1 MKYNKCMC
9 VEIMLTM
16 KIWNHGIEDCFCLGS
31 LKFSQRP
38 TRAYQNIDEWK
49 VFALNFDFGGA
60 LL

>member
-16 KIWNHGIEDCFCLGS
+16 KIWNHGIEILFLPRFIEI
-31 LKFSQRP
+31 FSE
-38 TRAYQNIDEWK
+38 AYQNINEWK